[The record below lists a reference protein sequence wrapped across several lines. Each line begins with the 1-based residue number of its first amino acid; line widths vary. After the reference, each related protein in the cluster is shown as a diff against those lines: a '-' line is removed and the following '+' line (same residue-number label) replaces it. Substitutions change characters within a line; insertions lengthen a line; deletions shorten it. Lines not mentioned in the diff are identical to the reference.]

1 MSVVGSPG
9 GSTIGVVV
17 ELEQELRW
25 IDFCGTRSIRIMEC
39 RLEARER
46 TFTRGIPGLVSIE
59 VDDRIWRCVR
69 KKGEA
74 VNVGGDDLLASR
86 ISKLGRSG
94 R

>member
-39 RLEARER
+39 CLEVRER
-46 TFTRGIPGLVSIE
+46 IFTRGIPGLVSIE
-59 VDDRIWRCVR
+59 VDDRIWGCVR
-69 KKGEA
+69 KEGEA
-74 VNVGGDDLLASR
+74 VNVGGDGVKRDLLAPR
-86 ISKLGRSG
+86 ISKL
-94 R
+94 